1 MYNKH
6 LVQYVEW
13 YSSPELYGRKQL
25 GLYSNFFMNLMD
37 PVSVRQNNE
46 RSPKINIESGA
57 FELLKTKMSTA
68 CSPILNDQSIC
79 EGKKKDRQIVEYYM
93 PQYKSMHT
101 YNDWSILKAIQ
112 YFLDP

>member
-1 MYNKH
+1 
-6 LVQYVEW
+6 
-13 YSSPELYGRKQL
+13 
-25 GLYSNFFMNLMD
+25 MNLMD

-101 YNDWSILKAIQ
+101 YNDWSVIILKAIQ

>member
-1 MYNKH
+1 MSFTSKKKLNKFCICST
-6 LVQYVEW
+6 VQLCRMVQ
-13 YSSPELYGRKQL
+13 SSPELYGRKQL

-46 RSPKINIESGA
+46 RSPKTNIESGA

-79 EGKKKDRQIVEYYM
+79 KGKE
-93 PQYKSMHT
+93 
-101 YNDWSILKAIQ
+101 
-112 YFLDP
+112 

>member
-1 MYNKH
+1 
-6 LVQYVEW
+6 
-13 YSSPELYGRKQL
+13 
-25 GLYSNFFMNLMD
+25 MD

-79 EGKKKDRQIVEYYM
+79 EGKKKDHQNNSGVLYATVQKYA
-93 PQYKSMHT
+93 H
-101 YNDWSILKAIQ
+101 L
-112 YFLDP
+112 